1 MGGLGI
7 RFWDEIERYR
17 GQRLVCIVCNY
28 HKRYFIKP
36 VGENFTIVG
45 LVDGSC
51 SDKVENE
58 EDCEFAVVKGKAV
71 VSMIRVMA
79 GGLERC

>member
-1 MGGLGI
+1 M
-7 RFWDEIERYR
+7 
-17 GQRLVCIVCNY
+17 
-28 HKRYFIKP
+28 
-36 VGENFTIVG
+36 GENFTIVG

>member
-1 MGGLGI
+1 MGES
-7 RFWDEIERYR
+7 F
-17 GQRLVCIVCNY
+17 N
-28 HKRYFIKP
+28 
-36 VGENFTIVG
+36 IVG
-45 LVDGSC
+45 LVDVSC

-71 VSMIRVMA
+71 VSMMA